1 MINHYQG
8 QLVHILEGKLFTC
21 AAAEGEDT
29 RADCDMRDMLIRS
42 DVDDDNDAEKEQEVI
57 EEALEDDDDKDGSS
71 RTTTIMMDTNSNF
84 GLSRP
89 LLLPKS
95 NRN

>member
-1 MINHYQG
+1 ML
-8 QLVHILEGKLFTC
+8 QLR
-21 AAAEGEDT
+21 AEGEDARVT
-29 RADCDMRDMLIRS
+29 RDDCDMRDMLIMS
-42 DVDDDNDAEKEQEVI
+42 DLDGDTDAEKEQEVV
-57 EEALEDDDDKDGSS
+57 EEPMEDDDDKDGSS
-71 RTTTIMMDTNSNF
+71 RTTTTMMDTNSNF